1 MKKLMLISLVIFFAL
16 CSKSWAL
23 PECEGSPLKA
33 NNFPAHWT
41 DCIGIIRPVAVEGG
55 EMGGVIKNGI
65 INGKGYFDSPKMR
78 SEGIWEDGMLING
91 ILNLKGK
98 VIYIG
103 DFSKET
109 GLWHGYGTLFDM
121 DGSISQGEFNNGQ
134 KHGYGTY
141 FNMDGSIS
149 LGEFNNGKMADGMA
163 IFYDAS
169 GSSVGFIKN
178 GNFTNERRK
187 FYKKGENPIPRP
199 IKPILEI
206 ELQKNNHLK
215 FDLSELITKKIIPD
229 KNLSTINIEEAK
241 IECEAIG
248 YKKGTEKFG
257 ECVLDLTE

>member
-1 MKKLMLISLVIFFAL
+1 
-16 CSKSWAL
+16 
-23 PECEGSPLKA
+23 
-33 NNFPAHWT
+33 
-41 DCIGIIRPVAVEGG
+41 
-55 EMGGVIKNGI
+55 
-65 INGKGYFDSPKMR
+65 MR

-169 GSSVGFIKN
+169 GRYEKKVLQFH
-178 GNFTNERRK
+178 
-187 FYKKGENPIPRP
+187 FY
-199 IKPILEI
+199 
-206 ELQKNNHLK
+206 
-215 FDLSELITKKIIPD
+215 
-229 KNLSTINIEEAK
+229 
-241 IECEAIG
+241 
-248 YKKGTEKFG
+248 
-257 ECVLDLTE
+257 